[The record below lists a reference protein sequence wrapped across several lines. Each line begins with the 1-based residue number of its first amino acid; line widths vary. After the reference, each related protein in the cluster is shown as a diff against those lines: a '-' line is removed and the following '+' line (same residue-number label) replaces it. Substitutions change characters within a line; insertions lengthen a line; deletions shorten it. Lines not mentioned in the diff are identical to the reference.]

1 MESPWIRTTT
11 TENFRQDV
19 IEQSGDCPVVLDF
32 WAEWCQ
38 PCQMLMPIL
47 EKLTTEYD
55 GRFIL
60 MKINVDEMQ
69 EIAQA
74 FGVQSIPFVV
84 AMIDGQPV
92 SQLPGIGDEN
102 QVRQWLDSFLPS
114 RAMEAW
120 NEGQQAEQ
128 AGDLETAE
136 EQFRRASELE
146 DSPQIQIA
154 LARVLLGLDRAQEA
168 GEIIEQLETRGFLEP
183 EAEQLKEQLEMRSSV
198 EDSGGTAAAR
208 TELEADPDNLELQI
222 RLAEAL
228 SVDKRYAEACEILL
242 AIIRTD
248 RTEVRVRAK
257 DAMVTVLAA
266 MGPKSKQASALRRE
280 LATAMY

>member
-11 TENFRQDV
+11 TENFRKDV

-38 PCQMLMPIL
+38 PCKMLMPIMERL
-47 EKLTTEYD
+47 ATDYD

-92 SQLPGIGDEN
+92 SQLPGVGDEN

-114 RAMEAW
+114 PAMDAW
-120 NEGQQAEQ
+120 NSGMQAEQ

-136 EQFRRASELE
+136 KQFRRATELE
-146 DSPQIQIA
+146 DTPQAQIG
-154 LARVLLGLDRAQEA
+154 LARVLLGLDRDLEC

-208 TELEADPDNLELQI
+208 IELNADPDNLELQI

-228 SVDKRYAEACEILL
+228 AVDKRYTEACETLL
-242 AIIRTD
+242 EIVRND
-248 RTEVRVRAK
+248 HTEVRVKAK
-257 DAMVTVLAA
+257 DAMVTILAA
-266 MGPKSKQASALRRE
+266 MGAKSKQASDFRRQ

>member
-11 TENFRQDV
+11 TENFRKDV

-38 PCQMLMPIL
+38 PCKMLMPIMERL
-47 EKLTTEYD
+47 ACDYD

-92 SQLPGIGDEN
+92 SQLPGVGDEN

-114 RAMEAW
+114 PAMDAW
-120 NEGQQAEQ
+120 NSGMQAEQ

-136 EQFRRASELE
+136 KQFRRATELE
-146 DSPQIQIA
+146 DTPQAQIG
-154 LARVLLGLDRAQEA
+154 LARVLLGLDRDLES

-208 TELEADPDNLELQI
+208 IELDADPDNLELQI

-228 SVDKRYAEACEILL
+228 AVDKRYTEACETLL
-242 AIIRTD
+242 EIVRND
-248 RTEVRVRAK
+248 HTEVRVKAK
-257 DAMVTVLAA
+257 DAMVTILAA
-266 MGPKSKQASALRRE
+266 MGAKSKQASDFRRQ